1 MTTKNEH
8 TPPPPMAWITD
19 QQHRVD
25 AAHHDALR
33 HESDAHHARNVAG
46 KTAWDAQQA
55 EAIRAETAAASAAAV
70 EQGFFC
76 C

>member
-19 QQHRVD
+19 QQHRV
-25 AAHHDALR
+25 R